1 MKKAINL
8 IIPIIFVMNSFA
20 QNWTEPVNVSNMEG
34 LDNQPDITVDQN
46 GTIHCVWAHKIES
59 NFWKI
64 YYSKS
69 NDEGF
74 VWSNPEDISLN
85 EEKWVSN
92 PHIISDTENN
102 LYVSYDYDVGNPNET
117 MIHFK
122 TFNGLEWSEPIIISE
137 NMPESH
143 ANILVID
150 NNDRIYCFWYRS
162 INNGTTFYRYL
173 ENGNWSEIFCPY
185 PGNFYLALVEIIC
198 DDFNNL
204 HCIGSYHNEGQSHNE
219 DITIYIYNESNV
231 WSSIIE
237 ISNCTIGPGK
247 DLDLDNSN
255 KPHIAWRQ
263 KTPMTGPGNDSTMYR
278 YFNGISWSYP
288 ELVVE
293 DPIEQ
298 QIALDENNQPN
309 IFDVEKIEEGSMLVH
324 YFKTQNNWEGYII
337 DESEWYAMTPRILNH
352 NNKLFAVYRIPLLST
367 NGEIFFSKSDI
378 INYLHDFNNYTL
390 KINIYPNPFYQQ
402 VRICFELNTAG
413 RILLRIYTIQGQLI
427 NTLING
433 NKQPGEYELIWN
445 GKDLNGKE
453 IKTGLYLIRLQSG
466 RNILTRSVEYI
477 K

>member
-8 IIPIIFVMNSFA
+8 IIPIIFVINSFA
-20 QNWTEPVNVSNMEG
+20 QNWIEPVNVSNMG
-34 LDNQPDITVDQN
+34 GFNQVPDFCFDNN
-46 GTIHCVWAHKIES
+46 GIIHCVWVHVYES
-59 NFWKI
+59 NFSKI
-64 YYSKS
+64 FYNRSY
-69 NDEGF
+69 DDGLT
-74 VWSNPEDISLN
+74 WTTPEDISLN
-85 EEKWVSN
+85 DEKRIGN
-92 PHIISDTENN
+92 PHILCDLDNN
-102 LYVSYDYDVGNPNET
+102 LHLTYDFDTGNYLET
-117 MIHFK
+117 LIYYKKFD
-122 TFNGLEWSEPIIISE
+122 GISWSEPIVVSE
-137 NMPESH
+137 NMPASH
-143 ANILVID
+143 ANKLVID

-219 DITIYIYNESNV
+219 DITIYIKYESNV
-231 WSSIIE
+231 WGSIIE

-293 DPIEQ
+293 DPKEQ
-298 QIALDENNQPN
+298 KIIIDNNNQPN
-309 IFDVEKIEEGSMLVH
+309 IFDREKDENGYKLLYYYKFDE
-324 YFKTQNNWEGYII
+324 TWQGYII
-337 DESEWYAMTPRILNH
+337 DEADNLTSDLKPIKTSDKI
-352 NNKLFAVYRIPLLST
+352 FIVY
-367 NGEIFFSKSDI
+367 SKSDI
-378 INYLHDFNNYTL
+378 PAEGDIMLSKMDMITNIIET
-390 KINIYPNPFYQQ
+390 KIISGSLNIFPNPFSK
-402 VRICFELNTAG
+402 ITKISFSLNKTKY
-413 RILLRIYTIQGQLI
+413 IQIKIYSIQGKFI
-427 NTLING
+427 NTLISE
-433 NKQPGEYELIWN
+433 NKPPGKHEIIWN
-445 GKDLNGKE
+445 GKDKNGKE
-453 IKTGLYLIRLQSG
+453 VKPGLYLVRLQSG